1 MRRYY
6 AQLNGNTKHYYN
18 HNGDNVTTAHKS
30 TVLLIIVPILL
41 WSQQNVCCNGISI
54 IPVMTCNSFVHDI
67 TCTLSFFLF
76 LENSAQHFN
85 KHVKEKVKRK
95 VRKEVLVRSYL
106 RTVIFYCSGNFTFRL
121 KQNIKIFTMMAIY
134 KY

>member
-1 MRRYY
+1 
-6 AQLNGNTKHYYN
+6 
-18 HNGDNVTTAHKS
+18 
-30 TVLLIIVPILL
+30 
-41 WSQQNVCCNGISI
+41 
-54 IPVMTCNSFVHDI
+54 MTCNSFVHDI